1 MELSGVLLNLITQ
14 YLSILDRSTFESLIY
29 IHQKIVSYQITR
41 FLL

>member
-1 MELSGVLLNLITQ
+1 MELSSVLLNLITQ
-14 YLSILDRSTFESLIY
+14 YLSILDRSTFEYLIY